1 VNEIQ
6 MIYESVKYV
15 RDRVDDIISG
25 QDTQNK
31 DIVEIKKDL
40 SFHIKR
46 TDLLETKVELLK
58 TQIQTAEERSLKVI
72 KLSVAI
78 VAGVVSILSLGIGI
92 ALKLKG

>member
-1 VNEIQ
+1 MNEIQ